1 MKKVYT
7 LDTTLRDG
15 MQSAKISF
23 TIEDKI
29 KIIKY
34 LDRLGIDYIE
44 AGNPY
49 SNIKDAELFERLK
62 SIKLKHS
69 KIAAFGSTCKVGT
82 KAEDDPGLNVLK
94 ECSAETTVIFGKAWT
109 LHIKEVLGT
118 SPEENLAIIRDS
130 ITYLCKN
137 GKKVIFDAEHFFDG
151 YKADKAYA
159 EKVVRT
165 AHEAGA
171 ECVVLCDTNGGTF
184 PDEISET
191 VSAIT
196 KNNNIPIGIHTH
208 DDSGMAV
215 ACAISAVNAG
225 AVHVQGTINGVGE
238 RCGNANLATITAN
251 LQLKKNYMLIPNENL
266 SMLTEISRS
275 VAETS
280 NISTT
285 GLPYISKSAFSHKAG
300 MHIDAV
306 LKNPASF
313 EHIDPESVG
322 NSRNILLSEMSGK
335 AAVLPAINK
344 VVPGTGK
351 DSPIVDMILRRLKEL
366 EFKGYQFEAAN
377 ASLDLIIR
385 KSLGI
390 YVPFFELVKFKVF
403 GEYDNNESN
412 ASAIVKIMV
421 GNREELT
428 AADSTEGPVHAI
440 DTALRKALYVFYPE
454 LKETKLTDY
463 KVRVLNSS
471 DTRSMVRV
479 LIDTRDN
486 EDTWSSVGISADIIE
501 ASKNALIESLEYK
514 LIKTRG

>member
-1 MKKVYT
+1 MKKIYT

-29 KIIKY
+29 KIIKN
-34 LDRLGIDYIE
+34 LDRLGVDYIE

-49 SNIKDAELFERLK
+49 SNIKDAELFERLRNV
-62 SIKLKHS
+62 KLEHS
-69 KIAAFGSTCKVGT
+69 KLAAFGSTCKVGV
-82 KAEDDPGLNVLK
+82 KAENDSGLKALTD
-94 ECSAETTVIFGKAWT
+94 CGAETAVIFGKAWT
-109 LHIKEVLGT
+109 LHVKEVLGT
-118 SPEENLAIIRDS
+118 SPEDNLAIIKES
-130 ITYLCKN
+130 VEYLCKN

-151 YKADKAYA
+151 YKSDRKYA
-159 EKVVRT
+159 EKVIRT
-165 AHEAGA
+165 AYDAGA
-171 ECVVLCDTNGGTF
+171 ECIVLCDTNGGTF
-184 PDEISET
+184 PQEIAET
-191 VSAIT
+191 VSEILKT
-196 KNNNIPIGIHTH
+196 TNIPIGIHTH

-215 ACAISAVNAG
+215 ACAISAAEAG
-225 AVHVQGTINGVGE
+225 AVHIQGTINGVGE
-238 RCGNANLATITAN
+238 RCGNANLATIIAN
-251 LQLKKNYMLIPNENL
+251 LQLKKDYTLIPSENIP
-266 SMLTEISRS
+266 MLTEISRS
-275 VAETS
+275 IAEIS

-313 EHIDPESVG
+313 EHINPESIG

-335 AAVLPAINK
+335 AAILPAINK

-421 GNREELT
+421 GNKEELT

-440 DTALRKALYVFYPE
+440 DTALRKALCVFYPE
-454 LKETKLTDY
+454 LKETKLIDY